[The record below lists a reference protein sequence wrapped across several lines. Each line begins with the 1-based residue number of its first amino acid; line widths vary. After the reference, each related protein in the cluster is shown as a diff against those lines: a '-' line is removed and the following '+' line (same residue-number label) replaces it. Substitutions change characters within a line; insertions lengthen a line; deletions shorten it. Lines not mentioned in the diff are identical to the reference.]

1 MKTKKLKKL
10 SYEEVVLLSAE
21 MRIVAAKLA
30 RDLKAVTE

>member
-21 MRIVAAKLA
+21 MREVAAKLA
-30 RDLKAVTE
+30 RDLKRQ